1 VFALSYVIKPIG
13 VVRKTE
19 TQNYL
24 EISQEYWDATT
35 HLDMFSHAIVL
46 WWIDGMDT
54 PDNRQTILANPPK
67 NKGPLPSGVFSCR
80 SPARPNPVGHTIVKI
95 MSLDEKNRRVLIDHM
110 DANDGTPLIDIKPYL
125 PSSDRVDNAQVA
137 PWFENLESR
146 YSE

>member
-1 VFALSYVIKPIG
+1 MSYVIKPIG
-13 VVRKTE
+13 YVKKNGD
-19 TQNYL
+19 QAYL
-24 EISQEYWDATT
+24 EISHEYWEATT
-35 HLDMFSHAIVL
+35 HLDLFSHAIVL

-54 PDNRQTILANPPK
+54 PDSRKTVLANPPK

-95 MSLDEKNRRVLIDHM
+95 VSVDEKNRLIHIDHM

-137 PWFENLESR
+137 PWFENLDRR